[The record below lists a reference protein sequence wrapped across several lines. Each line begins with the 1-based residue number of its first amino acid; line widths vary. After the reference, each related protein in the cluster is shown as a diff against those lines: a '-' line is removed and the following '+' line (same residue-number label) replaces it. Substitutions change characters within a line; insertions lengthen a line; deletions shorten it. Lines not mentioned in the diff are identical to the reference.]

1 MTQEQQRKHHERL
14 VQAHIFYSGIVQG
27 VGFRYTVRG
36 YASRLGLQGWV
47 RNLHDGRVE
56 ILVEG
61 YPAGVENLMMEVE
74 EYFSESIS
82 KRELFYGDPA
92 GEFHNFR
99 II

>member
-1 MTQEQQRKHHERL
+1 MTREYQRKHHEGL
-14 VQAHIFYSGIVQG
+14 IQAHIFYSGIVQG

-47 RNLHDGRVE
+47 RNLNDGRVE

-61 YPAGVENLMMEVE
+61 EPGPVENLLTEVE
-74 EYFSESIS
+74 NYFSGSIRE
-82 KRELFYGDPA
+82 RELSYGTPS
-92 GEFHNFR
+92 GEFPNFR